1 MASRRPVPV
10 AWERVCV
17 RSKCA
22 SLRLVVLD
30 LGLEDGNGL
39 TLLDR
44 VRAADGLA
52 SRIDQ
57 DLPVIVLSGRAGDAD
72 RVRSFARGADDH
84 VCKPFLYAE
93 LLARMRAVLRRAE
106 GRRARGVVRVGEL
119 TLDPSTRAVR
129 LAGRRIELAA
139 KEFALLQALAEQ
151 PTRVYRKQELLRDVW
166 GYLSP
171 GNTRTL
177 DAHAYRLRRKLQPS
191 RAALDRERARRGLQ
205 ADGGAVSWE
214 EAVLIAFGWCGW
226 ALALAA
232 LCTLWRRL
240 ELVADAEHEL
250 RGAVTA
256 IGLAADRER
265 PPPVQLQLDRM
276 TAALADL
283 SEARGAQSPPPAE
296 LEPGR
301 LAQVLANVIAN
312 AAEHGV
318 GPVEVRACR
327 QGGVARLELVN
338 RSEPGRPGRRGR
350 ARARAS

>member
-1 MASRRPVPV
+1 LLGVNDDRLVLVVEDDQVTRAFLLENLMADGFRTAGASGVGEGLR
-10 AWERVCV
+10 AIEV
-17 RSKCA
+17 RQPS
-22 SLRLVVLD
+22 LVVLD

-57 DLPVIVLSGRAGDAD
+57 DLPVIVLSGRGGDAD

-106 GRRARGVVRVGEL
+106 GRRARGVMRVGEL

-129 LAGRRIELAA
+129 LAGRSIELAV

-191 RAALDRERARRGLQ
+191 P
-205 ADGGAVSWE
+205 
-214 EAVLIAFGWCGW
+214 
-226 ALALAA
+226 
-232 LCTLWRRL
+232 
-240 ELVADAEHEL
+240 
-250 RGAVTA
+250 
-256 IGLAADRER
+256 R
-265 PPPVQLQLDRM
+265 PWIV
-276 TAALADL
+276 
-283 SEARGAQSPPPAE
+283 
-296 LEPGR
+296 
-301 LAQVLANVIAN
+301 NVR
-312 AAEHGV
+312 GV
-318 GPVEVRACR
+318 GYKLTEA
-327 QGGVARLELVN
+327 L
-338 RSEPGRPGRRGR
+338 
-350 ARARAS
+350 